1 MAQIALPDAVP
12 HGRDMAHISSFQMQ
26 ARGIDGTNR
35 FDRHKLHGTDGTD
48 HLSRRKLAA
57 QMAQITLPDKQPW
70 RRWHRSISSSQH
82 RWHRSTCTTEARDT
96 DGTGHLFRRKL
107 AAQMAYI
114 ALLDTSFTP
123 YMAQITLPDTSSM
136 TQMARIALADITSR
150 HRCHRSSQASR
161 RKCILPD
168 ASSTAQT
175 DHYSRRKL
183 AAQIAQITPRR
194 TLHGTDRLARQKLR
208 GTDGL
213 DHFPS
218 HKFHGAYGTDHP
230 PMKLEFRSVKCAPSH
245 CQTYPRQRRRRS
257 SQATRGRWH
266 RSSCQTQA
274 SRHRWHRSPC

>member
-1 MAQIALPDAVP
+1 MAQIALPDAAP

-57 QMAQITLPDKQPW
+57 QMAQTTLPDKQPR
-70 RRWHRSISSSQH
+70 RRWHRSISSSQQH
-82 RWHRSTCTTEARDT
+82 RWHRSPCTTEARDT

-150 HRCHRSSQASR
+150 HRCHRTFKHHGANASFQTQAPR
-161 RKCILPD
+161 HKQIIIPD
-168 ASSTAQT
+168 AS
-175 DHYSRRKL
+175 
-183 AAQIAQITPRR
+183 
-194 TLHGTDRLARQKLR
+194 
-208 GTDGL
+208 
-213 DHFPS
+213 
-218 HKFHGAYGTDHP
+218 
-230 PMKLEFRSVKCAPSH
+230 
-245 CQTYPRQRRRRS
+245 
-257 SQATRGRWH
+257 
-266 RSSCQTQA
+266 
-274 SRHRWHRSPC
+274 SRHRWHRSPADARFTGQIALLDRSFAAQMD